1 MFAGR
6 FTLDDVESVC
16 ASEDVPAAETLDVL
30 SSLVDKSLV
39 TKEET
44 KGLAC
49 YRLHET
55 MREFAGLKLAEA
67 VEEEAVE
74 LRCAEYYRAR
84 CAVGRGEAATGC
96 STGSPGRTW
105 RSTTSAR
112 SCAAAWTAVTPPPD
126 SICPPRPAGTGSP
139 ARPARASAGWTSS
152 SRPVAEAEPQVLAG
166 RSSCAGSWPC

>member
-6 FTLDDVESVC
+6 FTLDDVEAVC
-16 ASEDVPAAETLDVL
+16 ASDDAPAAETLDLL

-44 KGLAC
+44 RGLAC

-55 MREFAGLKLAEA
+55 MREFARLKLAEA
-67 VEEEAVE
+67 VEEEATE
-74 LRCAEYYRAR
+74 LRCAGYYRAR
-84 CAVGRGEAATGC
+84 CAQSAREAAIGC

-112 SCAAAWTAVTPPPD
+112 CCAAA
-126 SICPPRPAGTGSP
+126 
-139 ARPARASAGWTSS
+139 
-152 SRPVAEAEPQVLAG
+152 
-166 RSSCAGSWPC
+166 